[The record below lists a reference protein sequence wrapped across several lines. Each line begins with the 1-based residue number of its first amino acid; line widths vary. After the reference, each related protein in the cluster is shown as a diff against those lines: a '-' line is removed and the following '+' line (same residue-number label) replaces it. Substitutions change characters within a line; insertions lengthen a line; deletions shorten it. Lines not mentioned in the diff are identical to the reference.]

1 MVLISMK
8 TENKKQKNVNRR
20 NKRLELYRREN

>member
-8 TENKKQKNVNRR
+8 TENKKQKNVTRI

>member
-1 MVLISMK
+1 MALISMK
-8 TENKKQKNVNRR
+8 TENKKQKNVTRR